1 MKLSKKLKGFRN
13 PLPIIILSAAGG
25 SDLVQRPRAHTRTA
39 QAAEMPHACYK
50 CPLLCWAGKKPT
62 GAVCYNK
69 WSQGLCLAQ
78 CREDGVGGEGRPT
91 AQGAACTAVVCLLP
105 WEIPDRNEPRDHLGG
120 KAIGPSGACRE
131 GQKLPYKSI
140 PKRRGGC
147 GMLQTCPSFKA
158 SAEDSQQNFINKT

>member
-78 CREDGVGGEGRPT
+78 CREDGVGGGGQTHGAGSCMHSSRLPPT
-91 AQGAACTAVVCLLP
+91 LGNPGQKRAQGPSRRKSHWSFWCLQRGTEVTVQINSETERRMWDASDLP
-105 WEIPDRNEPRDHLGG
+105 SIQ
-120 KAIGPSGACRE
+120 SFCRRFTTE
-131 GQKLPYKSI
+131 LH
-140 PKRRGGC
+140 
-147 GMLQTCPSFKA
+147 
-158 SAEDSQQNFINKT
+158 